1 MPSSMTHTYFSM
13 DVYKCLN
20 KTCENKIKDTLEY
33 YKLFC
38 QGSDPFMFY
47 NFFIGNKASIVN
59 KLQYIMHTTKT
70 RALFISIINYI
81 NDNKLNNNSSIMSY
95 LYGYICHYFL
105 DLYIHPFIYYKGGK
119 FIRNNKNTYKY
130 NGLHQRLEYG
140 IDLYL
145 IKKREN
151 INPSKFMIYKEIF
164 NISILNKELKSIL
177 SNTIGKVYNI
187 DNIDYIYGKSIKDMK
202 HFFRVFN
209 YDPYGVKLRM
219 YKLIDKI
226 TPSSIIKVSSLS
238 YSNKFDDIPNYLNLK
253 NKIWYCPWD
262 KDISY
267 KDSFFDLYN
276 KALDKSVRTIEE
288 VTNMLD
294 NGIIVKDRL
303 EYLFKDLSLA
313 TGIECDKEIN
323 LKYFEF

>member
-1 MPSSMTHTYFSM
+1 
-13 DVYKCLN
+13 
-20 KTCENKIKDTLEY
+20 
-33 YKLFC
+33 
-38 QGSDPFMFY
+38 
-47 NFFIGNKASIVN
+47 
-59 KLQYIMHTTKT
+59 
-70 RALFISIINYI
+70 
-81 NDNKLNNNSSIMSY
+81 MSY

-187 DNIDYIYGKSIKDMK
+187 DNIDYIYGKSIKDMR
-202 HFFRVFN
+202 HFFRVFS

-253 NKIWYCPWD
+253 NKIWYCPWN

-267 KDSFFDLYN
+267 KDSFFNLYN

>member
-1 MPSSMTHTYFSM
+1 MLITAICGTTHKITKIVGKSSYNVEDYGIKLLEENTDSN
-13 DVYKCLN
+13 YKCL
-20 KTCENKIKDTLEY
+20 D
-33 YKLFC
+33 
-38 QGSDPFMFY
+38 
-47 NFFIGNKASIVN
+47 
-59 KLQYIMHTTKT
+59 
-70 RALFISIINYI
+70 
-81 NDNKLNNNSSIMSY
+81 
-95 LYGYICHYFL
+95 
-105 DLYIHPFIYYKGGK
+105 
-119 FIRNNKNTYKY
+119 
-130 NGLHQRLEYG
+130 
-140 IDLYL
+140 
-145 IKKREN
+145 
-151 INPSKFMIYKEIF
+151 

-209 YDPYGVKLRM
+209 YDPYGGKLRM

-276 KALDKSVRTIEE
+276 KALDKSVITIEE

-294 NGIIVKDRL
+294 NGIIVNDRL